1 MKKTDTKDSKLNT
14 RLYGTVRGGA
24 RRIVSGAGSIARR
37 LRLWQKIGLLICLV
51 FWIAS
56 YVIRIVCGRIVGGME
71 DQSFASR
78 WSQEQECSQVS
89 AFLSDSAFASDE
101 TVEAMRMFLTNKLTS
116 DSYGL
121 SEQQIE
127 NGASM
132 FDVSYCG
139 LGMADLSTPEDS
151 VTVTA
156 IGVGG
161 DFFNFHPLEL
171 MSGYYFSEDESMQ
184 DRILLDD
191 RTAWRL
197 FGSPYIVGESVEI
210 GGTPHYIAGVF
221 RAPSKRFYKQSG
233 MGDFL
238 VYISFD
244 SLCKYT
250 QRGTPSNEGNP
261 EDMDDSMMDALA
273 PGMEKTASALMKGG
287 ETGKEAFPPSAFSSF
302 PGEVLQQKGFPGE
315 VLQRTALRGTGIPF
329 RSADSGKPAE
339 NAVMKMLPPQ
349 NLPSE
354 SDERMALVRNRS
366 LPALR
371 PDALWKPDAEPD
383 SGAGEHPLVSAEAV
397 GGEPAAL
404 LPHEQKKEGKILAFD
419 SVDDL
424 GADDFAEEGGDD
436 AGEADPAG
444 GNNDSGESS
453 DTDTKPEDDDRITN
467 DDTPV
472 GENMNSGG
480 MGNSY
485 DRGNGDAE
493 PKPEVNKSRISCY
506 EAVLPN
512 PITNYALNTMISC
525 LTEAGVDN
533 SQTVI
538 VDNTA
543 RFDTWR
549 LALMI
554 AQPGLRS
561 MQSISI
567 RYPYWENVA
576 RAWEDIMIPFAFLEL
591 FMRFSPFL
599 FLLFLLLWYATHRSW
614 TMGGVIQNF
623 REKIYDRQS
632 EKIFGSDPD
641 EDALL
646 TGGNGQAEETLLPGE
661 APGSGED
668 ADLSDHTDVPE
679 DMESVPESREAGEG
693 DAPEGGETAPES
705 REAGKEDVPE
715 SGEADSGPGEAG
727 KAEAPE
733 GGKSGHETRKTE
745 KSDAFEDGN
754 SASEKSPS

>member
-1 MKKTDTKDSKLNT
+1 MKKTDTKDSKLNM
-14 RLYGTVRGGA
+14 RLYGAVRGGA
-24 RRIVSGAGSIARR
+24 RRAVSGAGSIIRR
-37 LRLWQKIGLLICLV
+37 LRMWQRIGLLICLV
-51 FWIAS
+51 FWITS
-56 YVIRIVCGRIVGGME
+56 FVINIVCGRIVRGME
-71 DQSFASR
+71 DQTFASR
-78 WSQEQECSQVS
+78 WTQEQEYSQVS
-89 AFLSDSAFASDE
+89 AFFSDAAFASDE
-101 TVEAMRMFLTNKLTS
+101 TVEAMRMYLTNKLTS

-121 SEQQIE
+121 SEQEIE

-156 IGVGG
+156 VGVGG
-161 DFFNFHPLEL
+161 DFFNFHPLDL

-197 FGSPYIVGESVEI
+197 FGSPYVVGQSVDI

-221 RAPSKRFYKQSG
+221 RAPAKRFYKQSG

-238 VYISFD
+238 VYISYD

-250 QRGTPSNEGNP
+250 QRGTPSNEGSP
-261 EDMDDSMMDALA
+261 EDMDDTMMDALA
-273 PGMEKTASALMKGG
+273 PGVDKTASAGMTGGKMEKGASTLT
-287 ETGKEAFPPSAFSSF
+287 EFSF
-302 PGEVLQQKGFPGE
+302 IPGNV
-315 VLQRTALRGTGIPF
+315 VPF
-329 RSADSGKPAE
+329 RSAQKSKRAQNGSMKLQVPQGLPAK
-339 NAVMKMLPPQ
+339 A
-349 NLPSE
+349 
-354 SDERMALVRNRS
+354 DERMALVRNRI
-366 LPALR
+366 LPALC
-371 PDALWKPDAEPD
+371 PDALWKPVNLPE
-383 SGAGEHPLVSAEAV
+383 SGAGELRPVSAEVRA
-397 GGEPAAL
+397 GEAADL
-404 LPHEQKKEGKILAFD
+404 LPGKHQKAGELLAFE

-424 GADDFAEEGGDD
+424 AGDDFAEETGDDPGGDT
-436 AGEADPAG
+436 GEGDPAG
-444 GNNDSGESS
+444 TNTDAGKPSGQDTEPEDDDKITNDDAPVGENLNGGGMGNGNNYQRGSG
-453 DTDTKPEDDDRITN
+453 DGDTKPE
-467 DDTPV
+467 
-472 GENMNSGG
+472 
-480 MGNSY
+480 
-485 DRGNGDAE
+485 
-493 PKPEVNKSRISCY
+493 VNRSRISCY
-506 EAVLPN
+506 EAAIPN
-512 PITNYALNTMISC
+512 PITNYALNTMVSC

-538 VDNTA
+538 VDNTS

-614 TMGGVIQNF
+614 TMGGVIETVRQ
-623 REKIYDRQS
+623 RIYDRQS
-632 EKIFGSDPD
+632 EKIFGSDTD

-646 TGGNGQAEETLLPGE
+646 TGEKDQAEAALLPGE
-661 APGSGED
+661 TPFSGED
-668 ADLSDHTDVPE
+668 TDLFKKTDVPE
-679 DMESVPESREAGEG
+679 GGESVPESPETETGKADAPQSGESVPESPETETGKAGG
-693 DAPEGGETAPES
+693 PEGGESAPEP
-705 REAGKEDVPE
+705 RETGKTD
-715 SGEADSGPGEAG
+715 
-727 KAEAPE
+727 APQ
-733 GGKSGHETRKTE
+733 
-745 KSDAFEDGN
+745 DGN

>member
-14 RLYGTVRGGA
+14 RLYGAVRGGV
-24 RRIVSGAGSIARR
+24 RRIASGAGTISRR

-56 YVIRIVCGRIVGGME
+56 YVIKIVCGRIVGGME

-78 WSQEQECSQVS
+78 WTQEQECAQVS
-89 AFLSDSAFASDE
+89 AFFSDSAFASDE
-101 TVEAMRMFLTNKLTS
+101 TVEAMRMYLTNKLTS

-161 DFFNFHPLEL
+161 DFFNFHPLDL

-184 DRILLDD
+184 DRVLLDD

-197 FGSPYIVGESVEI
+197 FGSPYVVGESVDI

-244 SLCKYT
+244 SLCRYT
-250 QRGTPSNEGNP
+250 QKGTPSNEGNP

-273 PGMEKTASALMKGG
+273 PGMDITASALMTGG
-287 ETGKEAFPPSAFSSF
+287 KT
-302 PGEVLQQKGFPGE
+302 
-315 VLQRTALRGTGIPF
+315 
-329 RSADSGKPAE
+329 AE
-339 NAVMKMLPPQ
+339 NAAMKMLLPR
-349 NLPSE
+349 NLPAE
-354 SDERMALVRNRS
+354 ADERMALVRNRA
-366 LPALR
+366 LPVLR
-371 PDALWKPDAEPD
+371 PDALWKPHTEPD
-383 SGAGEHPLVSAEAV
+383 SGAGKPASASAEV
-397 GGEPAAL
+397 PGGETSAL
-404 LPHEQKKEGKILAFD
+404 LPHEQQKEGELLAFD

-424 GADDFAEEGGDD
+424 AGDDFAEESGDD
-436 AGEADPAG
+436 AAADPAG
-444 GNNDSGESS
+444 GNNNDAGEPS
-453 DTDTKPEDDDRITN
+453 DKDTKPEDDDKITN
-467 DDTPV
+467 DDAPV

-480 MGNSY
+480 MGDSY
-485 DRGNGDAE
+485 QRGSGDAE
-493 PKPEVNKSRISCY
+493 QKPEVNWSRISCY
-506 EAVLPN
+506 EAALPN
-512 PITNYALNTMISC
+512 PITNYALNTMVSC

-538 VDNTA
+538 VDNTS

-549 LALMI
+549 LALLI
-554 AQPGLRS
+554 AQPGVRS

-614 TMGGVIQNF
+614 TMGGVIQTF
-623 REKIYDRQS
+623 RDRIYDRQS
-632 EKIFGSDPD
+632 EKIFGRDPD

-646 TGGNGQAEETLLPGE
+646 TGENGQAEAALLPGGT
-661 APGSGED
+661 PGIGED
-668 ADLSDHTDVPE
+668 TDFSNQTDVPE
-679 DMESVPESREAGEG
+679 GVESGSESREAGRAESPEG
-693 DAPEGGETAPES
+693 VESGTESPKAGKAESPEGGETGS
-705 REAGKEDVPE
+705 E
-715 SGEADSGPGEAG
+715 SGKAG
-727 KAEAPE
+727 QAEAPE
-733 GGKSGHETRKTE
+733 GKEAGPESPKAGKAESHEGMESGTE
-745 KSDAFEDGN
+745 SPKAGKADAFEDGN
-754 SASEKSPS
+754 SVSEKSPS

>member
-1 MKKTDTKDSKLNT
+1 MKKTDTKDSKLNM
-14 RLYGTVRGGA
+14 RLYGAVRGGA
-24 RRIVSGAGSIARR
+24 RRAVSGAGSIIRR
-37 LRLWQKIGLLICLV
+37 LRMWQRIGLLICLV
-51 FWIAS
+51 FWITS
-56 YVIRIVCGRIVGGME
+56 FVINIVCGRIVRGME
-71 DQSFASR
+71 DQTFASR
-78 WSQEQECSQVS
+78 WTQEQEYSQVS
-89 AFLSDSAFASDE
+89 AFFSDAAFASDE
-101 TVEAMRMFLTNKLTS
+101 TVEAMRMYLTNKLTS

-121 SEQQIE
+121 SEQEIE

-156 IGVGG
+156 VGVGG
-161 DFFNFHPLEL
+161 DFFNFHPLDL

-197 FGSPYIVGESVEI
+197 FGSPYVVGQSVDI

-221 RAPSKRFYKQSG
+221 RAPAKRFYKQSG

-238 VYISFD
+238 VYISYD

-250 QRGTPSNEGNP
+250 QRGTPSNEGSP
-261 EDMDDSMMDALA
+261 EDMDDTMMDALA
-273 PGMEKTASALMKGG
+273 PGVDKTASAGMTGGKMEKGAS
-287 ETGKEAFPPSAFSSF
+287 TLTSFSF
-302 PGEVLQQKGFPGE
+302 IPGNV
-315 VLQRTALRGTGIPF
+315 VPF
-329 RSADSGKPAE
+329 RSAQKSKRAQNGS
-339 NAVMKMLPPQ
+339 MKMQVPQ
-349 NLPSE
+349 GLAAKA
-354 SDERMALVRNRS
+354 DEKMALVRNRI
-366 LPALR
+366 LPVLC
-371 PDALWKPDAEPD
+371 PDALWKPVNLPE
-383 SGAGEHPLVSAEAV
+383 SGAGELRPVSAEARA
-397 GGEPAAL
+397 GEAADL
-404 LPHEQKKEGKILAFD
+404 LPGKHQKAGELLAFE

-424 GADDFAEEGGDD
+424 AGDDFAEETGDD
-436 AGEADPAG
+436 PGEGDPAG
-444 GNNDSGESS
+444 TNTDAGKPSGQDTEPEDDDKITNDDAPVGENLNGGGMGNGNNYQRGSG
-453 DTDTKPEDDDRITN
+453 DGDTKPE
-467 DDTPV
+467 
-472 GENMNSGG
+472 
-480 MGNSY
+480 
-485 DRGNGDAE
+485 
-493 PKPEVNKSRISCY
+493 VNRSRISCY
-506 EAVLPN
+506 EAAIPN
-512 PITNYALNTMISC
+512 PITNYALNTMVSC

-538 VDNTA
+538 VDNTS

-614 TMGGVIQNF
+614 TMGGVIETVRQ
-623 REKIYDRQS
+623 RIYDRQS
-632 EKIFGSDPD
+632 EKIFGSDTD

-646 TGGNGQAEETLLPGE
+646 TGEKDQAEAALLPGE
-661 APGSGED
+661 APFSGED
-668 ADLSDHTDVPE
+668 TDLFKKTDVPE
-679 DMESVPESREAGEG
+679 GGESVPESPETETGKA
-693 DAPEGGETAPES
+693 DAPQSGESAPES
-705 REAGKEDVPE
+705 PETGKTD
-715 SGEADSGPGEAG
+715 
-727 KAEAPE
+727 APQ
-733 GGKSGHETRKTE
+733 
-745 KSDAFEDGN
+745 DGN